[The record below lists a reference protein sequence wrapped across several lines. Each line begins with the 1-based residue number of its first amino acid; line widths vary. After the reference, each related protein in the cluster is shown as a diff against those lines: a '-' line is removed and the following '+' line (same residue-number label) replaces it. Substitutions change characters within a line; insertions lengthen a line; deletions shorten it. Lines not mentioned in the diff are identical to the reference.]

1 LLGFKLEVM
10 IRFERVTKR
19 FYNVTALRELTLT
32 IERGELFALVG
43 PNGAGKTT
51 AIRLLCGVLKPTSG
65 RVTVAGMDVARDG
78 VRVKRMIGYLPEEP
92 SLYERMTPRQLLHFF
107 ASLYGVRDA
116 EDRIEELLAL
126 VGMLDKADVRIST
139 FSKGMRQRIS
149 IARALL
155 HDPEILVLDEPTMGL
170 DPLTAKELRDFVSG
184 LRGKKTVL
192 LCTHYLD
199 EAEQLCTRLGILHR
213 GRLVA
218 QGRPEELKAEL
229 GGAGRDSPTLEE
241 VFAHYTR
248 GSRG

>member
-1 LLGFKLEVM
+1 LLDLKEKEM

-19 FYNVTALRELTLT
+19 FRRITALRELTLT

-51 AIRLLCGVLKPTSG
+51 AIRLLCGVLRPTSG
-65 RVTVAGMDVARDG
+65 RVTVAGMDVAEEG
-78 VRVKRMIGYLPEEP
+78 TRVKRMIGYLPEEP
-92 SLYERMTPRQLLHFF
+92 SLYERMTPRQLLRFF
-107 ASLYGVRDA
+107 ASLYNVSDA
-116 EDRIEELLAL
+116 EERIEELLAM
-126 VGMLDKADVRIST
+126 VGMQEKADVRIAT

-170 DPLTAKELRDFVSG
+170 DPLTAKEIREFVSELNG
-184 LRGKKTVL
+184 RKTVL

-199 EAEQLCTRLGILHR
+199 EAEQLCSRLGILHR

-218 QGRPEELKAEL
+218 LGEPSRLKAEL
-229 GGAGRDSPTLEE
+229 KALGYESPTLAD
-241 VFAHYTR
+241 VFAYHTR
-248 GSRG
+248 GS

>member
-1 LLGFKLEVM
+1 MLDLKEKEM

-19 FYNVTALRELTLT
+19 FRRITALRELTLT

-51 AIRLLCGVLKPTSG
+51 AIRLLCGVLRPTSG
-65 RVTVAGMDVARDG
+65 RVTVAGMDVAEEG
-78 VRVKRMIGYLPEEP
+78 TRVKRMIGYLPEEP
-92 SLYERMTPRQLLHFF
+92 SLYERMTPRQLLRFF
-107 ASLYGVRDA
+107 ASLYNVSDA
-116 EDRIEELLAL
+116 EERIEELLAM
-126 VGMLDKADVRIST
+126 VGMQEKADVRIAT

-170 DPLTAKELRDFVSG
+170 DPLTAKEIREFVSELNG
-184 LRGKKTVL
+184 RKTVL

-199 EAEQLCTRLGILHR
+199 EAEQLCSRLGILHR

-218 QGRPEELKAEL
+218 LGEPSRLKAEL
-229 GGAGRDSPTLEE
+229 KALGYESPTLAD
-241 VFAHYTR
+241 VFAYHTR
-248 GSRG
+248 GS